1 MFVIMLIRNWFLKL
15 LPKCNENCLSGMG
28 IRQKLFL
35 GWDKNWHDF
44 PLLCKTKYL
53 LLYELDAEILGDLFG
68 EQYQPA

>member
-1 MFVIMLIRNWFLKL
+1 
-15 LPKCNENCLSGMG
+15 MG